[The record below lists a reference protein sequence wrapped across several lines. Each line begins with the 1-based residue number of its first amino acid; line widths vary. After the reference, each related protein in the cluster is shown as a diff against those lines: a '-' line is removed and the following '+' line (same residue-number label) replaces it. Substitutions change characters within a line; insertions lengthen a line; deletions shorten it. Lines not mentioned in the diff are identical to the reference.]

1 MAEVITNVDVNILAH
16 SPLVRAFMLRVL
28 DELRDPLTGNVF
40 PVALAKRA
48 ADAFDLH
55 HQNGATFPRPLI
67 DLATQVVFQ
76 ERGTEHHSR
85 ASPAPA
91 LAMASVAGTPPL
103 DVPLPGSSPST
114 SVHRPLLVELIRA
127 APSGIVDDIL
137 TAAIE
142 RAQEIDGIEGG
153 HGLHVDRADQPVRG
167 VERSTSLPS
176 VVCCALNT
184 PHLSALTVLALDQL
198 AIDGSPADVGAV
210 ADAAWRFLDAV
221 GEPAVAE
228 VVHRSTS

>member
-1 MAEVITNVDVNILAH
+1 MAEVITNVDVNNLAH

-55 HQNGATFPRPLI
+55 HKDGVTFPRPLI

-76 ERGTEHHSR
+76 ERGADHHSR
-85 ASPAPA
+85 ASPAQA
-91 LAMASVAGTPPL
+91 VATADVAGPPPL
-103 DVPLPGSSPST
+103 AGPLPGSSPST
-114 SVHRPLLVELIRA
+114 SVHPPLLVELVRA

-153 HGLHVDRADQPVRG
+153 YESHVDRAAEHVRAF
-167 VERSTSLPS
+167 ERISSPPS
-176 VVCCALNT
+176 VACRALNT
-184 PHLSALTVLALDQL
+184 PHLSELTVLALDQL
-198 AIDGSPADVGAV
+198 AIDGSPAEIDAV
-210 ADAAWRFLDAV
+210 TDAAGRFLEAV

-228 VVHRSTS
+228 VVDRSTS